1 MVVAAVPGRALHPV
15 TPRFHQDRSVRLEWW
30 AVVAALVLLI
40 GAMAT
45 REWLWRADQLL
56 YDAALTVWQRPAPD
70 DVVIVAIDDR
80 SLAQVGRWPWRRA
93 VHATLINRLTEDGAK
108 AVGLD
113 LLLSD
118 RDAADAAS
126 DTSLAEAMQR
136 STRVV
141 LPLVL
146 APTDRPELDDQLPL
160 PEFAKVAQ
168 LGFAHVVIDAD
179 GIVRRMTLREVRNG
193 EELSSFAL
201 RVLAVAAA
209 ARAGDAAP
217 VEPGAIAPG
226 IDALSLPFAGP
237 PGHFRQISYVD
248 VLRGNAPAG
257 FFRDKIVL
265 VGATATGLVG
275 RYATPVSGLT
285 QTMSGVEIQANA
297 IDALR
302 RPIVIDTVPPA
313 AVAAATV
320 AALALLLF
328 LLRQA
333 SARAGLVLTIA
344 GFLMTLVTAVIL
356 LRFAQLWYAPAAGLV
371 GCALAY
377 PVWSWRRLEAAQIFL
392 DVELLELQKEPILL
406 GQNPPSPLPAADRLE
421 RRLDA
426 VRVANASRRRARRFL
441 SDAVDSLPVGM
452 IVADAQ
458 RRVVLANR
466 RATMLLRRDGPSI
479 IGEDIGQVVAAARGD
494 AKESDARSLP
504 ADGETPDQF
513 EMTSSSDGRPLLV
526 GIARSTTEEGD
537 LVGYIVSMADIADL
551 RSAQHTRDEML
562 RFLSHDLRAPLASII
577 SMIDVMQEPGVDAS
591 GLFTLDRVQELARR
605 ALDLAD
611 DFMRL
616 ARAEALSRKQL
627 RSVDLAVLVAQ
638 AADEALALA
647 NVKKVRM
654 AVATDAKPGS
664 AFVLGDADLLR
675 RALINLLNNAVRHS
689 PEGEAV
695 SLSLTGDSQ
704 WWRIAVADRGPGLSA
719 EQISELFARYVRFN
733 APGARGNEGVG
744 LGLVIV
750 KAVAEKHGG
759 KVAVESSPGEGA
771 CFIVTLPRKV
781 PDSEAAR
788 PQVDQIPAA
797 RP

>member
-1 MVVAAVPGRALHPV
+1 M
-15 TPRFHQDRSVRLEWW
+15 TPSFHQTRSVRLEWW
-30 AVVAALVLLI
+30 AVVAALVLLVGTI
-40 GAMAT
+40 AT
-45 REWLWRADQLL
+45 RQWLWRADQLL
-56 YDAALTVWQRPAPD
+56 YDAALAIWQRPAPQD
-70 DVVIVAIDDR
+70 IVIVTIDDR

-93 VHATLINRLTEDGAK
+93 IHATLINRLTEDGAR

-126 DTSLAEAMQR
+126 DTSLAEAIKR
-136 STRVV
+136 NGRVV

-160 PEFAKVAQ
+160 PEFAKSAT

-179 GIVRRMTLREVRNG
+179 GIVRRLMLREVRNG

-201 RVLAVAAA
+201 RVLAVAAT
-209 ARAGDAAP
+209 ARAGDAAS
-217 VEPGAIAPG
+217 VQAGAIAPG

-265 VGATATGLVG
+265 IGATATGLVG

-302 RPIVIDTVPPA
+302 RPILIHTAPPA
-313 AVAAATV
+313 AVAAITV

-333 SARAGLVLTIA
+333 SARAGLLLTGA
-344 GFLMTLVTAVIL
+344 GLLLTLLASVML
-356 LRFAQLWYAPAAGLV
+356 LHFGQLWYAPAAGLV

-377 PVWSWRRLEAAQIFL
+377 PVWSWRRLEAAQNFL
-392 DVELLELQKEPILL
+392 DAELLELQKEPTLL
-406 GQNPPSPLPAADRLE
+406 GQKPSSPLPAADRLQ
-421 RRLDA
+421 RRLEA
-426 VRVANASRRRARRFL
+426 VHIANASLRRARRFL

-466 RATMLLRRDGPSI
+466 RAIMLLRRDETSM
-479 IGEDIGQVVAAARGD
+479 IGEDLSQVITVARV
-494 AKESDARSLP
+494 DARESNVPALP
-504 ADGETPDQF
+504 AERKTPEQI
-513 EMTSSSDGRPLLV
+513 EMTSNDGRPLLV
-526 GIARSTTEEGD
+526 GIAHSTTEEGD
-537 LVGYIVSMADIADL
+537 LAGYIVSMADITDL

-562 RFLSHDLRAPLASII
+562 RFLSHDLRAPLASAI
-577 SMIDVMQEPGVDAS
+577 SMIDVMQEPDLEAS
-591 GLFTLDRVQELARR
+591 GLFTLDRVQELVRR

-616 ARAEALSRKQL
+616 ARAEALNPKQL

-638 AADEALALA
+638 ATDEVQALA
-647 NVKKVRM
+647 NVKKMRLELV
-654 AVATDAKPGS
+654 TEAKPGS

-675 RALINLLNNAVRHS
+675 RALINLLTNAVRHS
-689 PEGEAV
+689 PEGETV
-695 SLSLTGDSQ
+695 SLSLASDLQ
-704 WWRIAVADRGPGLSA
+704 WWRIAVADRGPGIRA
-719 EQISELFARYVRFN
+719 EHISELFSRYVRFN

-759 KVAVESSPGEGA
+759 KVAVESSPGQGA
-771 CFIVTLPRKV
+771 CFIVTLPRMGSGG
-781 PDSEAAR
+781 DAHATS
-788 PQVDQIPAA
+788 
-797 RP
+797 

>member
-1 MVVAAVPGRALHPV
+1 M
-15 TPRFHQDRSVRLEWW
+15 TPSFHQTRSVRLEWW
-30 AVVAALVLLI
+30 AVVAALVLLVGTI
-40 GAMAT
+40 AT
-45 REWLWRADQLL
+45 RQWLWRADQLL
-56 YDAALTVWQRPAPD
+56 YDAALAIWQRPAPQD
-70 DVVIVAIDDR
+70 IVIVTIDDR

-93 VHATLINRLTEDGAK
+93 IHATLINRLTEDGAR

-126 DTSLAEAMQR
+126 DTSLAEAIKR
-136 STRVV
+136 NGRVV

-160 PEFAKVAQ
+160 PEFAKSAT

-179 GIVRRMTLREVRNG
+179 GIVRRLMLREIRNG

-209 ARAGDAAP
+209 VRAGDAAS
-217 VEPGAIAPG
+217 VQAGAIAPG

-265 VGATATGLVG
+265 IGATATGLVG

-302 RPIVIDTVPPA
+302 RPILIHTAPPA
-313 AVAAATV
+313 AVAAITV

-333 SARAGLVLTIA
+333 SARAGLLLTGA
-344 GFLMTLVTAVIL
+344 GLLLTLLASVML
-356 LRFAQLWYAPAAGLV
+356 LHFGQLWYAPAAGLV

-377 PVWSWRRLEAAQIFL
+377 PVWSWRRLEAAQNFL
-392 DVELLELQKEPILL
+392 DAELLELQKEPTLL
-406 GQNPPSPLPAADRLE
+406 GQKPSSPLPAADRLQ
-421 RRLDA
+421 RRLEA
-426 VRVANASRRRARRFL
+426 VHIANASLRRARRFL

-466 RATMLLRRDGPSI
+466 RAIMLLRRDGASM
-479 IGEDIGQVVAAARGD
+479 IGEDLSQVVTVARV
-494 AKESDARSLP
+494 DARESNVSALP
-504 ADGETPDQF
+504 AERETPEQI
-513 EMTSSSDGRPLLV
+513 EMTSSDGRPLLV

-537 LVGYIVSMADIADL
+537 LAGYIVSMADITDL

-562 RFLSHDLRAPLASII
+562 RFLSHDLRAPLASAI
-577 SMIDVMQEPGVDAS
+577 SMIDVMQEPDLEAS
-591 GLFTLDRVQELARR
+591 GLFTLDRVQELVRR

-616 ARAEALSRKQL
+616 ARAEALNPKQL

-638 AADEALALA
+638 ATDEVQALA
-647 NVKKVRM
+647 NVKKMRLEL
-654 AVATDAKPGS
+654 ATEAKPGS

-675 RALINLLNNAVRHS
+675 RALINLLTNAVRHS
-689 PEGEAV
+689 PEGETV
-695 SLSLTGDSQ
+695 SLSLASDSQ
-704 WWRIAVADRGPGLSA
+704 WWRIAVADRGPGISA
-719 EQISELFARYVRFN
+719 EQISELFSRYVRFN

-750 KAVAEKHGG
+750 KAIAEKHGG
-759 KVAVESSPGEGA
+759 KVAVESSPGQGA
-771 CFIVTLPRKV
+771 CFIVTLPRMGSGG
-781 PDSEAAR
+781 DAR
-788 PQVDQIPAA
+788 ATS
-797 RP
+797 